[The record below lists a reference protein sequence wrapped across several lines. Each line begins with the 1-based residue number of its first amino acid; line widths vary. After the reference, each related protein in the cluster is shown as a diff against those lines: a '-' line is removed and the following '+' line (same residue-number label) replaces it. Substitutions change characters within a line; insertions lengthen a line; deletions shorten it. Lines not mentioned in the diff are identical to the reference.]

1 MDNNLIL
8 YILLAAVISIL
19 LAAFQYI
26 YKSKN
31 KTNWILFILRS
42 FSIFGILLLLINPKF
57 HKKELYLVK
66 PKLILLSDNTSS
78 IKSVSTFNLNTKIT
92 ALKNNKDL
100 QSKFEIENYCF
111 TNDILKKD
119 SLDFKGTQTNIY
131 NSLKSIQSLYEK
143 EVAPILLF
151 TDGNQTNGTTYK
163 YLKLKN
169 EVYPIIIGD
178 TTEYQDVKI
187 TQLNTNTYAYL
198 KHKFPIEI
206 FTNYQGENT
215 NIPLNITVKE
225 GKTTIFSKKI
235 TLGKNNNSKKI
246 STHISTS
253 TAGIHYYT
261 AHISYLKNEKN
272 TKNNTQKFTVE
283 VINEQAK
290 IALISDITHPDI
302 AMLKR
307 AIESNKQQKV
317 ILKKAS
323 DNLDLNNYKM
333 VILYQPNAKFSKLF
347 SQIKQNK
354 KNSFIFTGTH
364 TDWNFLNNNQSI
376 LKKEILS
383 KNEDYLANYNNSF
396 STFLTED
403 INFNNFPPVQDKFGE
418 ITFSVPF
425 ETLLWQQ
432 IGSFTTELPLLAVSE
447 NNKVRTSFFF
457 GENIWRW
464 RLNSFLENK
473 SFTEFDT
480 FIQKNIQYLSNSK
493 TGNYLEIEAKKNY
506 FANENIKIKAK
517 IYDANYTFD
526 YKKQLWLSITNK
538 QTKKQIK
545 HPFSLKNNH
554 FESNLS
560 SLPKGDYQFTVYDSE
575 KKQKKH
581 GNFTILDYTTEQ
593 QFIGANKKDLEQLA
607 NNTNGKV
614 FYPNQIKK
622 LIQNILNNPKYNS
635 IQKSKE
641 TKIPLID
648 WKWLLSIIITL
659 LSTEWFLRK
668 YKGHL

>member
-8 YILLAAVISIL
+8 HILLAAVISIL
-19 LAAFQYI
+19 LATFQYI
-26 YKSKN
+26 YKG
-31 KTNWILFILRS
+31 KTKINWILFFLRS

-78 IKSVSTFNLNTKIT
+78 IKSTSNIDLNAKIT
-92 ALKNNKDL
+92 ALKNNKNL
-100 QSKFEIENYCF
+100 QSKFEIENYNF

-119 SLDFKGTQTNIY
+119 KLDFKGTQTNIY

-143 EVAPILLF
+143 EIAPIILF

-198 KHKFPIEI
+198 KHKFPVEI
-206 FTNYQGENT
+206 FVNYQGKNT
-215 NIPLNITVKE
+215 NIPFNITVKE
-225 GKTTIFSKKI
+225 GNRNVFSKKI
-235 TLGKNNNSKKI
+235 TLGKNKNSKEI
-246 STHISTS
+246 SFHIPAT
-253 TAGIHYYT
+253 TVGLHYYT

-272 TKNNTQKFTVE
+272 TKNNTQKFAVE

-317 ILKKAS
+317 ILKKPN
-323 DNLDLNNYKM
+323 DNLNLNNYKM
-333 VILYQPNAKFSKLF
+333 VILYQPNTKFSKLF
-347 SQIKQNK
+347 SQIRQNK
-354 KNSFIFTGTH
+354 KNSFIFTGKH
-364 TDWNFLNNNQSI
+364 TDWNFLNNNQTI

-383 KNEDYLANYNNSF
+383 KNEEYLANYNNAF

-418 ITFSVPF
+418 IIFSIPF
-425 ETLLWQQ
+425 EALLWQQ
-432 IGSFTTELPLLAVSE
+432 IGSFTTKYPLLAVSE

-480 FIQKNIQYLSNSK
+480 FIQKNIQYLSSEK

-517 IYDANYTFD
+517 IYDANYIFD
-526 YKKQLWLSITNK
+526 HKKQLWISITNNK
-538 QTKKQIK
+538 TKKQIK
-545 HPFSLKNNH
+545 YPFSLKNNH
-554 FESNLS
+554 FESNIS
-560 SLPKGDYQFTVYDSE
+560 DLPKGNYKFTVYDS
-575 KKQKKH
+575 KRTQKKY
-581 GNFTILDYTTEQ
+581 GNFTILDYNVEQ
-593 QFIGANKKDLEQLA
+593 QFIGANKKDLRQLA
-607 NNTNGKV
+607 NNTNGKI
-614 FYPNQIKK
+614 FYPNQTEK
-622 LIQNILNNPKYNS
+622 LIQTILNNPKYNS

-641 TKIPLID
+641 TQIPLID
-648 WKWLLSIIITL
+648 WKWLLSIIIAL

-668 YKGHL
+668 YKGYL

>member
-26 YKSKN
+26 YKGKN
-31 KTNWILFILRS
+31 KTNWILLFLRS

-57 HKKELYLVK
+57 LKKELYLIK

-78 IKSVSTFNLNTKIT
+78 IKSVSSFDLNAKIT
-92 ALKNNKDL
+92 DLKNNKDL
-100 QSKFEIENYCF
+100 QSKFEIENYYF

-131 NSLKSIQSLYEK
+131 NSLKSIQTLFEK
-143 EVAPILLF
+143 EIAPILLF

-198 KHKFPIEI
+198 KHKFPVEI
-206 FTNYQGENT
+206 FVNYQGENT
-215 NIPLNITVKE
+215 GIQLNITVKE
-225 GKTTIFSKKI
+225 GKTTVFSKKI
-235 TLGKNNNSKKI
+235 TLGKNKNSKKI
-246 STHISTS
+246 SFYIPASTV
-253 TAGIHYYT
+253 GIHYYT
-261 AHISYLKNEKN
+261 AHISNLKNEKN

-283 VINEQAK
+283 VLNEQAK
-290 IALISDITHPDI
+290 IVLISDITHPDI

-307 AIESNKQQKV
+307 AIESNKQQK
-317 ILKKAS
+317 IIIKKPT
-323 DNLDLNNYKM
+323 DNLDLSKYKM
-333 VILYQPNAKFSKLF
+333 IILYQPNAKFLKLF
-347 SQIKQNK
+347 SQIKKNK

-383 KNEDYLANYNNSF
+383 KNEDYLANYNKSF

-418 ITFSVPF
+418 ITFSTPF

-432 IGSFTTELPLLAVSE
+432 IDNFTTKSPLLAVSE
-447 NNKVRTSFFF
+447 NNKIRTCFFF

-473 SFTEFDT
+473 SFTKFDT
-480 FIQKNIQYLSNSK
+480 FIQKNIQYLSSSK
-493 TGNYLEIEAKKNY
+493 TGNYLEIEAKRNY
-506 FANENIKIKAK
+506 FANENITIKAK
-517 IYDANYTFD
+517 IYDANYIFD
-526 YKKQLWLSITNK
+526 HKKQLWISITNNK
-538 QTKKQIK
+538 TKKQIK
-545 HPFSLKNNH
+545 YPFSLKNNH
-554 FESNLS
+554 FESNISGLS
-560 SLPKGDYQFTVYDSE
+560 EGNYKFTVYDS
-575 KKQKKH
+575 KKTQKKY
-581 GNFTILDYTTEQ
+581 GNFTILGYNVEQ
-593 QFIGANKKDLEQLA
+593 QFIGANKNDLKQLA
-607 NNTNGKV
+607 NNTNGKI
-614 FYPNQIKK
+614 FYPNQIEK
-622 LIQNILNNPKYNS
+622 LIQTLLENPKYNS

-648 WKWLLSIIITL
+648 WKWLLSIIIAL
-659 LSTEWFLRK
+659 LSIEWFLRK
-668 YKGHL
+668 YKGYL